1 MILRDESGAIL
12 LSSSRYIPRCTS
24 ALEAELA
31 ACREGI
37 AMAREWSDQPCIVE
51 MDSAQAVSM
60 VKASEMDR
68 SCLLHEVHEIKR
80 LLMLVTKLDGL
91 EADME
96 FESAA
101 VPSYLQPDEEPDLNL
116 SYISSSKRAP
126 GEDEG
131 NTTRMRIA
139 YSREFLISVGTSSEA
154 CRRRPVGFDASK
166 LSELGLVD
174 AGSRERYVAPF
185 GRWGNASSSGSGNTE
200 SMSNQLDRHPGNQ
213 CRDNWQSK
221 EHDGLLG
228 SGTFPR
234 IPCYAGPLA
243 SNDQGS
249 RYQLTRNAGGYQP
262 TRQYKAP
269 PVSHQNV
276 DLINTVTF
284 GSFENWNKDRVE
296 EERKKRALFELTRKE
311 QHHALQEKKKA
322 PDCDKENLGDGSLLQ
337 NSAGKRDPPTKSDKK
352 GGLNISSLS
361 KEDAIESAPLLP
373 TPTISPLKP
382 LGFTN
387 GLPQK
392 RLESQSFNT
401 SHNSEDMPKLYL
413 QSRWF
418 LSATE
423 CANFDEQWLEIHLPE
438 EDTLFSVSDF
448 SYTQNTDHWSAAEGA
463 KLDKEGLE
471 IHLPDEDTLF
481 SVNDFSYTQN
491 TDHSSAAEWARAEG
505 LLPKDKVVDINYRFQ
520 SLDVLGSQSHDQIDP
535 NNLYHLFETTPY
547 AESPKRNARNMFLQS
562 RPSDGNQHA
571 PFDMPKAIRHG
582 AYCPC
587 PQDMKSMQYVLP
599 PPAGL
604 CAGPA
609 VPQHILPQMTMPG
622 SSLPPQG
629 FQTCVPLPQ
638 PVHHMPHYR
647 TEMMGANS
655 FQMHHCQPGYGEHG
669 MMVTVT
675 VPYSS
680 MFATNAKNGIFVT

>member
-1 MILRDESGAIL
+1 
-12 LSSSRYIPRCTS
+12 
-24 ALEAELA
+24 
-31 ACREGI
+31 
-37 AMAREWSDQPCIVE
+37 
-51 MDSAQAVSM
+51 
-60 VKASEMDR
+60 
-68 SCLLHEVHEIKR
+68 
-80 LLMLVTKLDGL
+80 
-91 EADME
+91 
-96 FESAA
+96 
-101 VPSYLQPDEEPDLNL
+101 
-116 SYISSSKRAP
+116 
-126 GEDEG
+126 
-131 NTTRMRIA
+131 MRIA

-352 GGLNISSLS
+352 GSGHAETLS
-361 KEDAIESAPLLP
+361 PKQMVPFSHSNCDPFDMGPGTVLECDKP
-373 TPTISPLKP
+373 T
-382 LGFTN
+382 
-387 GLPQK
+387 
-392 RLESQSFNT
+392 
-401 SHNSEDMPKLYL
+401 
-413 QSRWF
+413 
-418 LSATE
+418 LSGSNQE

>member
-1 MILRDESGAIL
+1 MSTGPPD
-12 LSSSRYIPRCTS
+12 P
-24 ALEAELA
+24 A
-31 ACREGI
+31 A
-37 AMAREWSDQPCIVE
+37 SQP
-51 MDSAQAVSM
+51 S
-60 VKASEMDR
+60 
-68 SCLLHEVHEIKR
+68 
-80 LLMLVTKLDGL
+80 
-91 EADME
+91 
-96 FESAA
+96 
-101 VPSYLQPDEEPDLNL
+101 
-116 SYISSSKRAP
+116 P

-401 SHNSEDMPKLYL
+401 SHNSEIQQLNTEDIMESSICARRFSGGGILGSGHAETLSPKQMVPFSHSNCDPFDMGPGTVLECDKPT
-413 QSRWF
+413 
-418 LSATE
+418 LSGSNQE

-669 MMVTVT
+669 MMVTGPPGPGVEFNQAGAFGRS
-675 VPYSS
+675 VQMELRARSRQMHPQL
-680 MFATNAKNGIFVT
+680 AGPVNGFYGHFRC